1 MYNLRTRTVERKNI
15 FCKICNSLGKEL
27 CTICAKPHLASW
39 YSTKKVPKKNL
50 MNTIKIL
57 RVNKKFNIITF
68 GTKRFSEEWM
78 DLELGY
84 KRIMKYDES
93 SEYLKCNCKAP
104 SFATGRVRAKYCDF
118 HRGRINLT
126 LLMKIT
132 KLPRV
137 WIMQNLNPSIRIYKY
152 HFVIL
157 FDIKNVQKILKNISD
172 NE

>member
-1 MYNLRTRTVERKNI
+1 MYNLRTRTVARKNI
-15 FCKICNSLGKEL
+15 FCKQCNSLGKDL
-27 CTICAKPHLASW
+27 CAICEQNHIALW
-39 YSTKKVPKKNL
+39 YSTKKVPKKYF

-57 RVNKKFNIITF
+57 RFDKNYNVIQFGAKK
-68 GTKRFSEEWM
+68 FSEEWM

-84 KRIMKYDES
+84 KRIMKYNES
-93 SEYLKCNCKAP
+93 SEYLKCNCISP
-104 SFATGRVRAKYCDF
+104 SFETGRVRAKYCDF

-152 HFVIL
+152 HFVFL
-157 FDIKNVQKILKNISD
+157 FDIKNVQKILKNIIV